1 MSHLL
6 SEMKSQVAKQA
17 FPSVTDAFGQS
28 ALVAIVWLKK
38 PASSLTM
45 LISIKVV
52 TSKNEFAFVRTT
64 HRNRWFQCEAT
75 LRTFTIHECSSLDLT
90 SMTWRR
96 SSIRIGRIH
105 ATFCCKSRQHRFCRS
120 NLLVRGWRPHNP
132 YRSINWVSEQ
142 MIQLGTSC
150 RRRIHVSRLISQRT
164 QTLWFT
170 SILWVSTCNV
180 HARGWS
186 CVQTVWS
193 HHRKHIGV
201 PPRTRYRKSRC
212 HKITGLCQ
220 QLCPE
225 QVLMYEMPPHRSY
238 VYPYSSFS

>member
-1 MSHLL
+1 MQPAFCMHPHTFQGCQHIIFFIPLDPKLVSLRTSMSHLL

-90 SMTWRR
+90 SMT
-96 SSIRIGRIH
+96 
-105 ATFCCKSRQHRFCRS
+105 
-120 NLLVRGWRPHNP
+120 
-132 YRSINWVSEQ
+132 
-142 MIQLGTSC
+142 
-150 RRRIHVSRLISQRT
+150 
-164 QTLWFT
+164 
-170 SILWVSTCNV
+170 
-180 HARGWS
+180 
-186 CVQTVWS
+186 
-193 HHRKHIGV
+193 
-201 PPRTRYRKSRC
+201 
-212 HKITGLCQ
+212 
-220 QLCPE
+220 
-225 QVLMYEMPPHRSY
+225 
-238 VYPYSSFS
+238 